1 MRLNR
6 DDQRKAPRQASRVP
20 VRHSS
25 RTSELPTMAP
35 SFRLKHY
42 WNTVLDWLYPGSASV
57 CVLCN
62 RAIPAISEQQG
73 MHISVWADVPESLG
87 QLVCP
92 FCLQEARDI
101 RPRPIRQSMRVRMPG
116 NELRGNRCFVSV
128 PVFSVFRYEGFVQR
142 AIRPWKYDGALALTE
157 WFSSALVS
165 AITVANITQAVDG
178 IVPVPTAPE
187 RLRQRGYHHTLLLA
201 KSVAATCHLP
211 VWQVLERGKQTE
223 HQSETE
229 ESGRETQTAK
239 SARERR
245 ASLVGAFHTVS
256 GLDIYGTR
264 ILFSSSAL

>member
-42 WNTVLDWLYPGSASV
+42 WNKVLDWLYPGSASV

-73 MHISVWADVPESLG
+73 LRISAWADVPESLG

-101 RPRPIRQSMRVRMPG
+101 RPRPIRLGVIHAERLDDAEKVYEQLTSKYGNVYAELCELGPVVGAHTGPG
-116 NELRGNRCFVSV
+116 LLALVW
-128 PVFSVFRYEGFVQR
+128 YEG
-142 AIRPWKYDGALALTE
+142 DEALLKAQ
-157 WFSSALVS
+157 F
-165 AITVANITQAVDG
+165 N
-178 IVPVPTAPE
+178 
-187 RLRQRGYHHTLLLA
+187 R
-201 KSVAATCHLP
+201 
-211 VWQVLERGKQTE
+211 
-223 HQSETE
+223 
-229 ESGRETQTAK
+229 
-239 SARERR
+239 
-245 ASLVGAFHTVS
+245 
-256 GLDIYGTR
+256 
-264 ILFSSSAL
+264 